1 MKRTIPRAGRTTS
14 SAPLALV
21 SDPPGTGRRP
31 SQLDDPEWLGRRL
44 ERDGAM
50 AIALDLGV
58 TRWAVRAACER
69 LGIPAASPGRRRS
82 LLMAGKPTVRFDH
95 DYRVCPPSEA
105 LLAERIRA
113 AQEAKTAGDKLAY
126 EDAMLGVS
134 AIAGRIVEH
143 SRMLRRAA

>member
-1 MKRTIPRAGRTTS
+1 MR
-14 SAPLALV
+14 LV
-21 SDPPGTGRRP
+21 TGSEPDSRPPE
-31 SQLDDPEWLGRRL
+31 LDDPEWLSRRL

-82 LLMAGKPTVRFDH
+82 LLMTGKPIGRADH
-95 DYRVCPPSEA
+95 RDCPPSEA